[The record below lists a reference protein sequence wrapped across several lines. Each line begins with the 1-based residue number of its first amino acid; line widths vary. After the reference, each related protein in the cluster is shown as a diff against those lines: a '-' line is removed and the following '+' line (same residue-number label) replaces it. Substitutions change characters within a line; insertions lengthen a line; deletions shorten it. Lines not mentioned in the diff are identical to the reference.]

1 MSFETNIFLRET
13 QDVFRDTTILV
24 DGVKCSHAYFTKTVH
39 SYEYMITSCDAINSD
54 ECVSHV
60 DMFCKYKQK
69 DSRSRLHSQK
79 SGCRINKQL
88 ATIGKHT

>member
-24 DGVKCSHAYFTKTVH
+24 DGLKCSHAYFTKTVH